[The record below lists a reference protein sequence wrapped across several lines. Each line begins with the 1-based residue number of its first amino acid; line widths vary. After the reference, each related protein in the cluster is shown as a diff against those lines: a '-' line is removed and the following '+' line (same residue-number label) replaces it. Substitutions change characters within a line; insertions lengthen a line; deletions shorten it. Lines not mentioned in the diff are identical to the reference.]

1 MKTPKNTLFL
11 LATLFAT
18 PAFATWVTLEGGST
32 AESAVSFADNYS
44 NTTELVLVAP
54 TDATSTYFNA
64 NGKTI
69 QYLKADGSANVYVS
83 GGFTIDAPASG
94 NSLLFDGST
103 NVDSRLTF
111 SNGTYNFGT
120 ADAGLSDFGFK
131 INSYVGASSN
141 PVPQKAVVFDS
152 DSIVNIYAQQATFSG
167 PYYGVRKSLP
177 AYIVKGTFNV
187 YNPTGEGYGNI
198 FLKWDTSVIDGTT
211 RGARPGMQI
220 DGGILN
226 VNDVKI
232 DNYCNITLVNGGE
245 INSTG
250 TLSLYGKN
258 ADLAPVFNIN
268 EGTTA
273 NLNNLVHRVGILN
286 GTTIQEGVKT
296 TVYGTLNVSG
306 KFSFEFQDKDKI
318 TSADSNLNISG
329 TANINEADITHVG
342 KISLSQGGTATIG
355 TLKLG
360 NVGTLSSYGGV
371 VNVNNLVMTGGK
383 LDLGSSAIL
392 NITGD
397 SSITGAFTQN
407 IQTCQINITGGTLSY
422 DTATSL
428 KLVNENAKFNVKNG
442 AKILA
447 TNQFDISGNGTFT
460 LEKGAKLT
468 APSLKITSKVNVNGE
483 VVSTKESGSNFYS
496 TEIGSAGTVIFGEGG
511 SLTANANG
519 RIALYGTLVV
529 GSGTDSITTSQIVFW
544 SRSNSLEVNSKNAFV
559 TVDGAHQTLINIPN
573 EAQATIKVSE
583 TNEFG
588 TAIFQSDG
596 NNNKVRMNL
605 TLDFDGAEDFVS
617 FSDITHNNAVRIY
630 VKNFENNRIKL
641 GKISNIEGILELYD
655 LDSEKAINY
664 QFDATTGGYWLNFA
678 AVPEPAEWAMILGS
692 LALGFAVYRRRK

>member
-103 NVDSRLTF
+103 NVDSQLTF

-131 INSYVGASSN
+131 INSYVGSSSN
-141 PVPQKAVVFDS
+141 PAPKKAVVFDS

-177 AYIVKGTFNV
+177 AYIVQGTFNV

-198 FLKWDTSVIDGTT
+198 YLRWDTSVIDGTT

-220 DGGILN
+220 DGGVLN

-250 TLSLYGKN
+250 TLTLYGNN

-296 TVYGTLNVSG
+296 TVYGTLNVAG
-306 KFSFEFQDKDKI
+306 KFSFEFQDKEKI

-342 KISLSQGGTATIG
+342 KISLSQGATATIG

-383 LDLGSSAIL
+383 LDLGSNAIL

-468 APSLKITSKVNVNGE
+468 APSLKITSKVNFNGE

-588 TAIFQSDG
+588 TVIFQSDG
-596 NNNKVRMNL
+596 NNKVRMNL

-617 FSDITHNNAVRIY
+617 FTDITYNNAVRIY

-641 GKISNIEGILELYD
+641 GKISNIESILELYD

-664 QFDATTGGYWLNFA
+664 QWVATDGGYWLNFA